1 MKSWTIH
8 QLAGA
13 GSLAGIAAL
22 MLWPAFVAWPEALR
36 LPFVLILAAAC
47 FCGAAM
53 LWITLRDIARRP
65 VRGSRLRPIRT
76 FDVLLG
82 LALTVPTTLELSAIL
97 PDGLMQFG
105 LL

>member
-1 MKSWTIH
+1 MRSWSIH
-8 QLAGA
+8 QLAGT
-13 GSLAGIAAL
+13 GSIAGIAAL
-22 MLWPAFVAWPEALR
+22 FLWPAFVAWPEALR

-53 LWITLRDIARRP
+53 LWITGRDIARRP
-65 VRGSRLRPIRT
+65 ARGSRLRPIRT

-82 LALTVPTTLELSAIL
+82 LVLTVPTTIELSAIV
-97 PDGLMQFG
+97 PDSLTQLG

>member
-1 MKSWTIH
+1 MQRWSIH

-13 GSLAGIAAL
+13 GSIAGIAAL
-22 MLWPAFVAWPEALR
+22 FLWPAFVAWPDALR
-36 LPFVLILAAAC
+36 LPFILILVAAC

-53 LWITLRDIARRP
+53 LWITGRDIARRP

-76 FDVLLG
+76 FDVVLG
-82 LALTVPTTLELSAIL
+82 LALTVPTALELGAIV
-97 PDGLMQFG
+97 PDSLSQLG